1 MHHTLYVKKNL
12 YLIINIVKVSILKYP
27 NSCTKKYTG
36 KKRKKSHDFSL
47 KVSFP
52 VTEIQK
58 YKTLFL
64 FILQLLTIPR
74 NSACIILLKSILLLS
89 FECHTILRVN
99 KQKQDKMA
107 QF

>member
-1 MHHTLYVKKNL
+1 MHASHPVCEKNNL
-12 YLIINIVKVSILKYP
+12 YLIINIIKVSNLKYP
-27 NSCTKKYTG
+27 NSCAKKYTQ
-36 KKRKKSHDFSL
+36 KKEKKLDFSL
-47 KVSFP
+47 KVFFP

-89 FECHTILRVN
+89 FECHIN
-99 KQKQDKMA
+99 ASGK
-107 QF
+107 